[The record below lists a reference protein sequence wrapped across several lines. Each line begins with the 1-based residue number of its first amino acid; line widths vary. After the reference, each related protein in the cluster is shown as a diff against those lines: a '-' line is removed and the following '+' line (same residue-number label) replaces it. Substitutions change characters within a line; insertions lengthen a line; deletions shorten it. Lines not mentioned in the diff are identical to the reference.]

1 MARNCVKAIFF
12 FFIIFISISALLTGC
27 TGEPAKRFNA
37 NELQKYPASV
47 SGRTSSPSPKI
58 AQSPESFVLDPNR
71 LQPGQFWEVLVNNF
85 IVILDASG
93 SKYLPYSGK
102 VKLKVAK
109 DIVRRLN
116 QKTPER
122 PLVGGLRRYG
132 YEAGAWS
139 VRTALLYGM
148 GFYNRPEYAN
158 AIDIVRW
165 AGGKSPL
172 ELAIDKA
179 SDDFQSCDGYLAL
192 VVVSD
197 GKVYD
202 SDPIEA
208 ARRIK
213 KRYGDRICIYTCL
226 IGNLPYGQDL
236 MERVAKVGECGYAI
250 TADQLV
256 PENVMGDWAYDIFHR
271 TTRAKPATPR
281 ESPPTV
287 VKRGPNPCELL
298 NEALRMKVQFDLN
311 KWQIRPEYFNGLNR
325 IAQLMIECPVARV
338 EIQGHTC
345 NIWTEKYNLKLS
357 DMRATEVMNYLVKRG
372 VESHRFLVRGFG
384 LTMPAASNK
393 TDQGREANRRAEF
406 VRID

>member
-1 MARNCVKAIFF
+1 MARNCIRAVFF
-12 FFIIFISISALLTGC
+12 FFIIFISISALVTGC
-27 TGEPAKRFNA
+27 SKEPAKRFNA
-37 NELQKYPASV
+37 NELQTYPTSASR
-47 SGRTSSPSPKI
+47 GASSPSPRI

-71 LQPGQFWEVLVNNF
+71 PQPGQFWEVLVNNF

-102 VKLKVAK
+102 VKLRVAK
-109 DIVRRLN
+109 DVVRRLN

-148 GFYNRPEYAN
+148 EPYSRPEYGSS
-158 AIDIVRW
+158 IDIVRW

-208 ARRIK
+208 AKRIK
-213 KRYGDRICIYTCL
+213 RRYGDRICIYTCL
-226 IGNLPYGQDL
+226 VGNLPYGKEL
-236 MERVAKVGECGYAI
+236 MERVAKAGECGYAI

-256 PENVMGDWAYDIFHR
+256 PDNVMGDWAYDIFHR
-271 TTRAKPATPR
+271 TTRAKPAPEPEAPPR
-281 ESPPTV
+281 VP
-287 VKRGPNPCELL
+287 RGPNPCELL

-311 KWQIRPEYFNGLNR
+311 KWYIRPEYFNGLNR

-372 VESHRFLVRGFG
+372 VEANRFLVRGFG
-384 LTMPAASNK
+384 LTMPTASNK

>member
-1 MARNCVKAIFF
+1 MTRNCIRAVFF
-12 FFIIFISISALLTGC
+12 FFIIFISIGALLTGC
-27 TGEPAKRFNA
+27 SKEPAKRFNA
-37 NELQKYPASV
+37 NELQKFPASE
-47 SGRTSSPSPKI
+47 SRGASSPSPKI

-85 IVILDASG
+85 IVIMDASG

-102 VKLKVAK
+102 VKLRVAK
-109 DIVRRLN
+109 DVVRRLN

-148 GFYNRPEYAN
+148 EPYSRPDYGSS
-158 AIDIVRW
+158 IDIVRW

-208 ARRIK
+208 AKRIK
-213 KRYGDRICIYTCL
+213 RRNLYLHLSGRQSALRQRTDGKGCQSRRMRIRYHRGS
-226 IGNLPYGQDL
+226 
-236 MERVAKVGECGYAI
+236 VGAGKCDGRLGLRYFSPHHPRQ
-250 TADQLV
+250 T
-256 PENVMGDWAYDIFHR
+256 GTR
-271 TTRAKPATPR
+271 TG
-281 ESPPTV
+281 SPPESAE
-287 VKRGPNPCELL
+287 RSQS
-298 NEALRMKVQFDLN
+298 LRASQ
-311 KWQIRPEYFNGLNR
+311 R
-325 IAQLMIECPVARV
+325 
-338 EIQGHTC
+338 
-345 NIWTEKYNLKLS
+345 S
-357 DMRATEVMNYLVKRG
+357 
-372 VESHRFLVRGFG
+372 
-384 LTMPAASNK
+384 PAYEGS
-393 TDQGREANRRAEF
+393 
-406 VRID
+406 V